1 MVKKQTK
8 EESIRSRMT
17 GGKSM
22 TKDIFESIREEIKNE
37 PYANHMG
44 IRLRDIGPGYAV
56 METRYS
62 EKMTNFVGLVHGGAI
77 FSLIDEAFSA
87 ASNSHGTVA
96 VALNLNVT
104 FLASPAINS
113 LLVVEAKEE
122 SRNKRIATYSIE
134 VVQKDDDGDR
144 KIASCQAVVYRKDKK
159 LAFLEKGVK

>member
-1 MVKKQTK
+1 MA
-8 EESIRSRMT
+8 
-17 GGKSM
+17 
-22 TKDIFESIREEIKNE
+22 KDIFKSLKEEIKNE

-44 IRLRDIGPGYAV
+44 IKLREIGPGYAV

-122 SRNKRIATYSIE
+122 SRSKRIATYAIE
-134 VVQKDDDGDR
+134 VVEKGDAGDR
-144 KIASCQAVVYRKDKK
+144 KIAACQAVVYRKDQK
-159 LAFLEKGVK
+159 LAFLEEETT